1 MRKSV
6 QLAALAVVM
15 IALVGCDAVEQSAQ
29 NLAEKAEQAV
39 QDVAKETIEGAV
51 QGLNEQIDGVQQ
63 SANEL
68 LGKPADEEGNDESQ
82 QSEAPANE
90 AVDAKAVET

>member
-6 QLAALAVVM
+6 QLSALAVMM

-29 NLAEKAEQAV
+29 NFAEKAEQAV
-39 QDVAKETIEGAV
+39 QDVAKEAVEGAV
-51 QGLNEQIDGVQQ
+51 QGLNEQIDSLQQ

-68 LGKPADEEGNDESQ
+68 LGKPADDEGKDELQ
-82 QSEAPANE
+82 QSDASANE
-90 AVDAKAVET
+90 TVET